1 VTFGLTR
8 AGASCAS
15 SGLSACAAGCD
26 IVLAMPSTGMVPPVV
41 FRARST
47 PRDRRYMAQVAE
59 VEVAKS
65 GAVRVRR
72 VVCAV
77 DCGTVV
83 HFRHHGSSL
92 RRDQHQKRPRRANK
106 SRQTSGYTVGP
117 RGRDWYYSWGISR
130 GMAHH
135 ALVQWN
141 KNVRHSPW
149 RRKVCAHCLC
159 THGGDQFDRRH
170 DRPALER

>member
-106 SRQTSGYTVGP
+106 LRYLPDPARLLPSRSTSSRTPSRPVDASPGNQLQQEMP
-117 RGRDWYYSWGISR
+117 SDWLSKLD
-130 GMAHH
+130 
-135 ALVQWN
+135 ALEGDQLL
-141 KNVRHSPW
+141 RA
-149 RRKVCAHCLC
+149 RRKRL
-159 THGGDQFDRRH
+159 TPRTRRH
-170 DRPALER
+170 KLD